1 METPLPRR
9 RCITILLPGGV
20 SLTAGGLRLLLACAG
35 RHCGASGWNGA
46 AVDAFR
52 GPGGTLLIVREEP
65 PAAFLADYALPF
77 LQKFID

>member
-1 METPLPRR
+1 MGFPLPRR
-9 RCITILLPGGV
+9 RCITVALPGGV
-20 SLTAGGLRLLLACAG
+20 SLTAGALQQLLACA
-35 RHCGASGWNGA
+35 RRRCGASYWNGA